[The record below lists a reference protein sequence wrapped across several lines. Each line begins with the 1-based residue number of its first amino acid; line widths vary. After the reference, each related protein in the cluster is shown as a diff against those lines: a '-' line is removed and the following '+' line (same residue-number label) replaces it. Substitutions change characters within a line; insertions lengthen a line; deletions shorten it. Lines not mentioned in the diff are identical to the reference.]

1 MATDDAFSVPLQ
13 LFGHFY
19 SRLAAAAA
27 AYGPLAK
34 ALKEKRLEGQRR
46 HPHHLQPP
54 AAAAAATAPWPS
66 LGGRAQEVLTNSKAT
81 LTNGKVKDN

>member
-1 MATDDAFSVPLQ
+1 MSQINNNGDRRCSFVPLQ

-19 SRLAAAAA
+19 SRLAAAA

-46 HPHHLQPP
+46 HPHHLQP
-54 AAAAAATAPWPS
+54 AAAAAAAAAAVTAAAAAAPWPS
-66 LGGRAQEVLTNSKAT
+66 
-81 LTNGKVKDN
+81 